1 MNTMRFKSLVALG
14 ILLSAGMTLFTG
26 CSDDD
31 AKSTVLLRPVTT
43 MESNKN
49 SVNLKWQQVP
59 DATEYI
65 IELYRST
72 DTGYELYQT
81 YTTDQTTYTIENLD
95 WDEKYKLQVKSSSP
109 DRESAYYETGEI
121 AVSYP
126 TKLGETKTIDNAARI
141 TWSEGGNTI
150 TALKVFAEDGSE
162 VKTFTDVDYASG
174 EAIINGLTPE
184 TKYKVCA
191 YSGNEQSVSTYEGRV
206 MIETVAAED
215 YDTQYGVGKWK
226 DLRDVTDPL
235 YFTNPEFWN
244 SLEEGTAIIV
254 AGGVNFHFGEQNGTK
269 TFTALNKSI
278 TFATGLTLGENAKFI
293 IWNAFAL
300 STNVESLS
308 FKNIDFEG
316 AINDQFET
324 RPVETETNKGFSAKQ
339 VFNENGSNT
348 TLNTLTFTNCGFRSF
363 RALVRLQAANDG
375 VKNVIFKGCTING
388 TGDQG
393 TVSTNGKGGIMD
405 NITFEDCTITN
416 VVLLGDLRT
425 TANLPTLNI
434 LNCTFCYA
442 PLEGTSNQLIRISK
456 NPVVL
461 NFENTI
467 FGPPVA
473 AGSGISPNTSGTQA
487 SRMTDSKGYTPSKA
501 TNCWATNFLM
511 DSNCPFS
518 GTADAGMNETSM
530 FTNPQEGNFKIM
542 GQFGGATSAGAIK
555 WRN

>member
-1 MNTMRFKSLVALG
+1 MRFKKLVALS
-14 ILLSAGMTLFTG
+14 IILSAGIATFTS

-31 AKSTVLLRPVTT
+31 AKFTVLLRPVTT
-43 MESNKN
+43 MVSNKN

-59 DATEYI
+59 DATEYV
-65 IELYRST
+65 IELYRFT

-81 YTTDQTTYTIENLD
+81 YTTDQTNYAIENLE
-95 WDEKYKLQVKSSSP
+95 WDEKYKLQVKSTNSS
-109 DRESAYYETGEI
+109 RESAFYETGEI

-126 TKLGETKTIDNAARI
+126 TKLGQTKTIDNAAKI

-150 TALKVFAEDGSE
+150 TAFKVFSEDGSE
-162 VKTFTDVDYASG
+162 IKTVTDVDYASG
-174 EAIINGLTPE
+174 ETIINGLSPE

-191 YSGNEQSVSTYEGRV
+191 YSGTEQTVSTYEGRV
-206 MIETVAAED
+206 MIETVAAEN
-215 YDTQYGVGKWK
+215 YDAQYGVGKWK

-244 SLEEGTAIIV
+244 SLEEGTTIIIP
-254 AGGVNFHFGEQNGTK
+254 GGIDFHFGEQNGAK
-269 TFTALNKSI
+269 TFTALNKSVA
-278 TFATGLTLGENAKFI
+278 FATGLTLGDNAKFI

-308 FKNIDFEG
+308 FKNIDFVG
-316 AINDQFET
+316 AINEQFET
-324 RPVETETNKGFSAKQ
+324 RPIENETNKSFSAKQ

-348 TLNTLTFTNCGFRSF
+348 TLNSLTFTNCSFKSF

-375 VKNVIFKGCTING
+375 VRNVLFKGCTING

-393 TVSTNGKGGIMD
+393 TVSTNNKGGTMD

-416 VVLLGDLRT
+416 VVLLGDLRST
-425 TANLPTLNI
+425 VNIPTFNI
-434 LNCTFCYA
+434 IDCTFCYA
-442 PLEGTSNQLIRISK
+442 PLEGTGNQLIRISK
-456 NPVVL
+456 NPVIL

-473 AGSGISPNTSGTQA
+473 SGSGISPNTAGTQA
-487 SRMTDSKGYTPSKA
+487 SRMTDSKGYTPAKA
-501 TNCWATNFLM
+501 INSWATNFKM
-511 DSNCPFS
+511 DGSCPFS
-518 GTADAGMNETSM
+518 GTSDIGMNESELFM
-530 FTNPQEGNFKIM
+530 SPQEGNFKII